1 MWGWHLFWP
10 GHLLGLGFL
19 GFVGPLFRLLVLGG
33 IVVAVVFFIRGG
45 RDARS
50 RSPGNFGPESAQ
62 DILRRRYANGEISK
76 EEFEQ
81 KMKDL
86 G

>member
-10 GHLLGLGFL
+10 GHILGLGLFGFL
-19 GFVGPLFRLLVLGG
+19 GPLFRLLVLVGV
-33 IVVAVVFFIRGG
+33 VVAVVFFVRRG
-45 RDARS
+45 
-50 RSPGNFGPESAQ
+50 PGAHVPRPESAQ